1 MMFTFTSNGME
12 SMPALSAT
20 PIKKADSLR
29 PLAVRPGSS
38 PSTLTPKFAKSALN
52 KERDRLLKKYS
63 PMKKRNKRKLSNSTK
78 RKDESSIDIHKPRL
92 VHNLF
97 NQAMTLILDLIH
109 LDFLLPCRY

>member
-1 MMFTFTSNGME
+1 
-12 SMPALSAT
+12 
-20 PIKKADSLR
+20 
-29 PLAVRPGSS
+29 
-38 PSTLTPKFAKSALN
+38 
-52 KERDRLLKKYS
+52 
-63 PMKKRNKRKLSNSTK
+63 MKKRNKRKLSNSTK